1 LPALRA
7 GEASA
12 DKPVMQAVS
21 SCSRHLGGIA
31 IACLIGSALPFA
43 QQPPASDGSRTKIRV
58 EDRLRALRQE
68 ADRLVSQSKTLL
80 GEVRKLEVQRD
91 IRVAESQEADRALAA
106 SKDELTDTTRRLE
119 LLEDQRLRGLPD
131 LKQQL
136 VETYKRGRSGYLR
149 LLLSAGDLRGF
160 ARATR
165 AMTALTFRQ
174 ERILNDFHVTVDALR
189 AERAVLQA
197 KMAEL
202 KTRDGNASRARAM
215 AEKAVAD
222 RAALIEQIDSRR
234 DLTAQYVGELQVARE
249 RLDQQIGG
257 LAAGRAVAVPLAP
270 FRGGLEWP
278 VTGDVASR
286 VGQPT
291 GRQGGPLVRS
301 GMEIAAP
308 EGTSVRAIHG
318 GTVGYAEGYTGLGT
332 LVILDHG
339 GNNYSLYGYLLSVS
353 VQRGE
358 AVEAGAELG
367 RVGPSPAGPPE
378 LYFELRIDGRSV
390 DPVQWL
396 KPQGAAR

>member
-1 LPALRA
+1 MLAPTR
-7 GEASA
+7 
-12 DKPVMQAVS
+12 
-21 SCSRHLGGIA
+21 LGLVA
-31 IACLIGSALPFA
+31 IACLLGVSLPLA
-43 QQPPASDGSRTKIRV
+43 QQPAGDAASAKSRV
-58 EDRLRALRQE
+58 DDRLRALRQE
-68 ADRLVSQSKTLL
+68 ADRLASQAKTLL
-80 GEVRKLEVQRD
+80 GDVRKLEVQRD
-91 IRVAESQEADRALAA
+91 IRVAEAQEAERTLAA
-106 SKDELTDTTRRLE
+106 AKEDLNNTSRRLE
-119 LLEDQRLRGLPD
+119 LLEEERVRGLPD

-149 LLLSAGDLRGF
+149 LLLSAGDLRDF

-174 ERILNDFHVTVDALR
+174 ERILSDHRLTVDALR
-189 AERAVLQA
+189 AERMVLQT

-202 KTRDGNASRARAM
+202 KTRDGAARRARGL
-215 AEKAVAD
+215 AERAVAE

-249 RLDQQIGG
+249 RLDQQITG
-257 LAAGRAVAVPLAP
+257 LAGERRGSAVPLAP
-270 FRGGLEWP
+270 FRGGLDWP
-278 VTGDVASR
+278 LMGEVASR
-286 VGQPT
+286 FGQPT

-308 EGTSVRAIHG
+308 EGASVRAIHG

-339 GNNYSLYGYLLSVS
+339 ANNYSLYGYLLSLS

-358 AVEAGAELG
+358 VVEAGAEVG
-367 RVGPSPAGPPE
+367 RVGPSPAGPPQ

-396 KPQGAAR
+396 KPR

>member
-1 LPALRA
+1 MPAGLNVSRA
-7 GEASA
+7 GL
-12 DKPVMQAVS
+12 V
-21 SCSRHLGGIA
+21 A
-31 IACLIGSALPFA
+31 IVCLIGVAMPFA
-43 QQPPASDGSRTKIRV
+43 QQASSDATQAKTRV
-58 EDRLRALRQE
+58 DDRLKALRQE
-68 ADRLVSQSKTLL
+68 ADRLATQAKTLV
-80 GEVRKLEVQRD
+80 GEVRKLEVERD
-91 IRVAESQEADRALAA
+91 IRATEAREADRSLAA
-106 SKDELTDTTRRLE
+106 AREELNNTTERLS
-119 LLEDQRLRGLPD
+119 LLEEQRQRGLPD

-174 ERILNDFHVTVDALR
+174 ERVLSDYHLTVDALR
-189 AERAVLQA
+189 GERAVLQT

-202 KTRDGNASRARAM
+202 KTRDAAARRARQLAD
-215 AEKAVAD
+215 KAVAD

-249 RLDQQIGG
+249 RLDQQITG
-257 LAAGRAVAVPLAP
+257 LAGERAALAAVPLAP
-270 FRGGLEWP
+270 FRGGLDWP
-278 VTGDVASR
+278 VMGELASR
-286 VGQPT
+286 FGQPT

-301 GMEIAAP
+301 GMEIAAA
-308 EGTSVRAIHG
+308 EGTPVRAVHG

-339 GNNYSLYGYLLSVS
+339 GNNYSLYGYLLSLS

-358 AVEAGAELG
+358 MVEAGAEVG
-367 RVGPSPAGPPE
+367 RVGPSPAGPPQ

-390 DPVQWL
+390 DPLQWL
-396 KPQGAAR
+396 KPR

>member
-1 LPALRA
+1 MQ
-7 GEASA
+7 SA
-12 DKPVMQAVS
+12 RL
-21 SCSRHLGGIA
+21 SRGLGVIA
-31 IACLIGSALPFA
+31 IACLIGTALPLA
-43 QQPPASDGSRTKIRV
+43 QQPPASDGSRTKTRV
-58 EDRLRALRQE
+58 DERLRALRQE
-68 ADRLVSQSKTLL
+68 ADRLANQAKTLL

-91 IRVAESQEADRALAA
+91 IRLAESQEAERALSA
-106 SKDELTDTTRRLE
+106 STEELNDATRRLE
-119 LLEDQRLRGLPD
+119 ALEEQRLNGLPD

-149 LLLSAGDLRGF
+149 LLMSAGDLRGF

-174 ERILNDFHVTVDALR
+174 ERILSDYHVTVDALR
-189 AERAVLQA
+189 SERGVLQT

-202 KTRDGNASRARAM
+202 KTREANARRARGL

-222 RAALIEQIDSRR
+222 RASLIEQIDSRR

-249 RLDQQIGG
+249 RLDQQITG
-257 LAAGRAVAVPLAP
+257 LAPGRGAVAVPLAP

-278 VTGDVASR
+278 VAGDVASR
-286 VGQPT
+286 FGQPT
-291 GRQGGPLVRS
+291 GRQGAPLVRS

-308 EGTSVRAIHG
+308 EGTIVRAIHS

-339 GNNYSLYGYLLSVS
+339 GNNFSLYGYLLSLN

-396 KPQGAAR
+396 RPR